1 MGDRAL
7 GSARPAMA
15 SSVALVMMDTRV
27 PDTLIALAS
36 APTIS
41 LKYNVSTLQFT
52 YYLNLRCARTRRN
65 IVGLRPQRQP
75 PQPPAATV
83 TVTAIATAT
92 AS

>member
-1 MGDRAL
+1 
-7 GSARPAMA
+7 MA
-15 SSVALVMMDTRV
+15 SGVALVMMDTRV

-65 IVGLRPQRQP
+65 IVGLRPQRQL
-75 PQPPAATV
+75 PQPPAT
-83 TVTAIATAT
+83 TATAT

>member
-1 MGDRAL
+1 MSDRAPD
-7 GSARPAMA
+7 SARPAMA

-75 PQPPAATV
+75 PQPTAV
-83 TVTAIATAT
+83 TATAT